1 MYRGTITARKH
12 CQPYHN
18 GRRICPH
25 FLTACMGSP
34 VQAVLHAAPAG
45 PGARAGKFLR
55 RAAAELSQHSQ
66 YTPQSGF
73 FGVTAP
79 NAEARRKHNT
89 KHKKDA
95 DHSISVLLCCIKRGL
110 GTMSPAGVNM
120 FRGGAPFSIHRRYNC
135 RHRLQ
140 SAGARLLYFIKLF
153 SARYALSESAALRD
167 TPQSPCP

>member
-12 CQPYHN
+12 CQSHNN

-34 VQAVLHAAPAG
+34 VQAVLH
-45 PGARAGKFLR
+45 GARSGIFLR

-73 FGVTAP
+73 FGVTSP
-79 NAEARRKHNT
+79 SAEVCRKHNT

-95 DHSISVLLCCIKRGL
+95 DHSISVLLCCI
-110 GTMSPAGVNM
+110 
-120 FRGGAPFSIHRRYNC
+120 
-135 RHRLQ
+135 
-140 SAGARLLYFIKLF
+140 
-153 SARYALSESAALRD
+153 
-167 TPQSPCP
+167 